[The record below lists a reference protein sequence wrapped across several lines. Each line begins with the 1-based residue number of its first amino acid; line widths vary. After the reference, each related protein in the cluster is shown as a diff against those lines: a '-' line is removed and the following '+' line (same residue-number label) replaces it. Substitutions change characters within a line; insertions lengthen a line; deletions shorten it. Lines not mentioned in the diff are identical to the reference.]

1 MLDVVLLY
9 IGDIGELYVSTNML
23 FWRRFLRLARC
34 LLTCS
39 NAPWGAGSISCRDC
53 QAFLGGDVSGGEVS
67 GEGITMSMLDQD
79 TSTMRMRLEAT
90 PIELRR
96 PEIGPQS
103 KARGIY
109 VGVLLGAMAWLLII
123 ALVLA
128 LWGLL

>member
-1 MLDVVLLY
+1 MLHYSQHAVLAP
-9 IGDIGELYVSTNML
+9 V
-23 FWRRFLRLARC
+23 LA
-34 LLTCS
+34 S
-39 NAPWGAGSISCRDC
+39 GSMPAYMQQAPWGRALISCRNC
-53 QAFLGGDVSGGEVS
+53 QGGVSGGKFR
-67 GEGITMSMLDQD
+67 GRLTMSMLDQD

-123 ALVLA
+123 ALGIA
-128 LWGLL
+128 IWGWL